1 MLNTPAKSSTIIWLY
16 LSNIVVMDLII
27 CRNSKMFLNFSKV
40 SPFLEIFIYFFIF
53 WIMRKFHEIQ
63 VWFKKIFIIFIEFHN
78 IRSNWISITTR
89 CWIFVISRF
98 FGRSCI
104 PCIPLHAIYSPLK
117 WSILYSR
124 YWINLFLR
132 KFSFKNNI
140 YFVNLLNIWIS
151 NQIYYWK
158 Q

>member
-1 MLNTPAKSSTIIWLY
+1 
-16 LSNIVVMDLII
+16 
-27 CRNSKMFLNFSKV
+27 
-40 SPFLEIFIYFFIF
+40 
-53 WIMRKFHEIQ
+53 
-63 VWFKKIFIIFIEFHN
+63 
-78 IRSNWISITTR
+78 
-89 CWIFVISRF
+89 
-98 FGRSCI
+98 
-104 PCIPLHAIYSPLK
+104 LHAIYSPLK